1 MAGSR
6 SALALVSICI
16 LASLS
21 GLGNCRVPFQREE
34 FVARVGEK
42 EQSDHLLLPSEK
54 EEFKEIAREA
64 QPLSLTVERP
74 DLSGNDGIFHGERS
88 RGFRFGRPGG
98 CHHGKFNRRGHRKSE
113 YTFFPVEFLDV
124 HAESRDFHP
133 RMDRPLPEKRDFDP
147 GFSRGEWKHPEGEK
161 RGDENEHMPFPA
173 RRGWL
178 EFVFHPFPR
187 HDDPADRDFRPR
199 MDRPL
204 PEKRD
209 FDPGFS
215 KGEWRHPEG
224 RKENEHMPSP
234 AIRGWLEF
242 FFHPFPRHDDPAD
255 RDFRPRM
262 DRPLP
267 EKRDFD
273 PGFSKGEWRHPEGR
287 KENEHMPFPAIRG
300 WLEFFFHPFPRHDH
314 PAEFHPRVDEFRPE
328 FFHGFPYGGERRQHR
343 DETGERKRD
352 NEHMP
357 FPEEQKQSFPHAF
370 PVQPEFKEFHSR
382 VEEFMPLPRERDF
395 EHGFPGREGRHEH
408 GHRDEEKENDQ
419 MPFLTDS
426 FTYTFPVQA
435 ESTEF
440 RSRVEEFLPLPGG
453 EDFEHSSPGREKVE
467 QQQQHRGPFKTE

>member
-34 FVARVGEK
+34 VVVGVGER

-64 QPLSLTVERP
+64 QPLSLPLERP
-74 DLSGNDGIFHGERS
+74 DLRGNDGIFHGERS

-113 YTFFPVEFLDV
+113 YMLFPVEFLDV

-133 RMDRPLPEKRDFDP
+133 RMDRPLPEKKDFDP
-147 GFSRGEWKHPEGEK
+147 GFSRGQWKHPEGEK

-173 RRGWL
+173 R
-178 EFVFHPFPR
+178 
-187 HDDPADRDFRPR
+187 
-199 MDRPL
+199 
-204 PEKRD
+204 
-209 FDPGFS
+209 
-215 KGEWRHPEG
+215 
-224 RKENEHMPSP
+224 
-234 AIRGWLEF
+234 RGWLEF

-267 EKRDFD
+267 EKMDFE
-273 PGFSKGEWRHPEGR
+273 PGFSKGEWRHPEGG

-300 WLEFFFHPFPRHDH
+300 WLEIFFHPFPRHDD
-314 PAEFHPRVDEFRPE
+314 PAEFHPRVNEFRPE
-328 FFHGFPYGGERRQHR
+328 FGHGFPYGGERRQHR

-357 FPEEQKQSFPHAF
+357 FPVEQKEESFPHAF
-370 PVQPEFKEFHSR
+370 PVHPESTEFHSR
-382 VEEFMPLPRERDF
+382 VEEFIPLPRERNF
-395 EHGFPGREGRHEH
+395 EHGFPGREGRHGH
-408 GHRDEEKENDQ
+408 GHGDEEKENEE
-419 MPFLTDS
+419 MPFRTKS

-440 RSRVEEFLPLPGG
+440 RSRVDEFSPLPGG
-453 EDFEHSSPGREKVE
+453 GDFEHSFPGGEKGE